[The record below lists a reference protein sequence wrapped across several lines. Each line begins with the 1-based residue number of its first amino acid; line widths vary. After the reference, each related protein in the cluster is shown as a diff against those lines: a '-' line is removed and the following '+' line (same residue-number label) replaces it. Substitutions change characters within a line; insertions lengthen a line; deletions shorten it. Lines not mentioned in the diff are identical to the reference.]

1 MSALSQIEEGSELLL
16 DFNKMRTAVEQCSS
30 IIPAIAQDEKTKE
43 VLMLGY
49 VNQEALSLAI
59 KKEVAVFWS
68 TSRNELWIKG
78 STSGE
83 YLDLKDVRVNCEQNS
98 ILYIVSL
105 RSTGA
110 CHTKKSD
117 STARFSCYYRRL
129 FNSELKFIEDP
140 KNKE

>member
-1 MSALSQIEEGSELLL
+1 MSATSQVEEGKEILL
-16 DFNKMRTAVEQCSS
+16 DFNKLKKASEQCSS
-30 IIPAIAQDEKTKE
+30 IIPAIAQDVKTKE

-49 VNQEALSLAI
+49 VNQEALSYAI
-59 KKEVAVFWS
+59 ENNVAVFWS

-83 YLDLKDVRVNCEQNS
+83 YLDLKEIRVNCEQNS

-105 RSTGA
+105 RSNGA

-117 STARFSCYYRRL
+117 STPRFSCYYRTISK
-129 FNSELKFIEDP
+129 NELKFIDNP
-140 KNKE
+140 